1 MRRRDNLLAL
11 IKHEVHELIVPAQR
25 PDDVPICVE
34 VDVKPLVHVCGV
46 DEWGKEEAWVVP
58 GVFECFLSVCVCV
71 RCCVSGVERKR
82 VGGNDE
88 GRSGGREQDVHFFKS
103 GPAVGIL
110 YILLKACWRRERV
123 VFLIGRKNN

>member
-1 MRRRDNLLAL
+1 M
-11 IKHEVHELIVPAQR
+11 
-25 PDDVPICVE
+25 
-34 VDVKPLVHVCGV
+34 
-46 DEWGKEEAWVVP
+46 VP
-58 GVFECFLSVCVCV
+58 GVFACFFECVCVCV

-88 GRSGGREQDVHFFKS
+88 GRSGRREQDVHFFKS